1 MQVDGTHQG
10 QPPDMHDTSGVVAEP
25 SAASCGCGCLQ
36 NVATLW
42 RVLCVLSLFGFA
54 SGLPL
59 TLYPELQNNTFTSN
73 AFLYTGIQ
81 GGVQGILAF
90 FYSPV
95 LGSFSDLY
103 GRKLALIV
111 AIALYTIPFLLM
123 AILNNYWVFSIAN
136 AICGFVS
143 GIASIALAMGMDLI
157 PEESG
162 RRTEAFSVALGFF
175 LIGSGIGTMCGT
187 FLGSPTAFQVSAGVG
202 ALNIVVVA
210 LLLKETDRKVLNRK
224 SSDPVVGTVV
234 GAPSTIQN
242 PAGEHGSEFGSCDNR
257 TSNSSGETSSIIKR
271 RAAGST
277 EEGPLNESSRPGSGS
292 AATSAAAAE
301 DDPDKDLASPTT
313 GKPKPN
319 AVFIHAWRV
328 MSSNRNLTLCF
339 FIILCNSL
347 ADQMIQSLLLLFL
360 QRRLNFS
367 TDDQLIFL
375 LGFAVAALVGMFV
388 LVSVLKN
395 FFGSLRTLQVGLIFN
410 LLGISA
416 YGFVETKWQAY
427 SLITTTALSILVYPT
442 ASAMIAGVVRMDD
455 AGAAQGVGSGGRM
468 LAEGVSP
475 FVFGLLLQAFQNT
488 AYPGAPFLLAG
499 LFCFVGFG
507 LTLILKVPPLLR
519 LPGRCIGTD
528 VAAAPTVLPA

>member
-1 MQVDGTHQG
+1 
-10 QPPDMHDTSGVVAEP
+10 MHDTSPVPTEPVA
-25 SAASCGCGCLQ
+25 SRGCGCLQ
-36 NVATLW
+36 NIVTLW
-42 RVLCVLSLFGFA
+42 RVLCVLALFGFA

-59 TLYPELQNNTFTSN
+59 TLYPQLQNDTFTSN

-143 GIASIALAMGMDLI
+143 GIASIALAIGMDLI

-175 LIGSGIGTMCGT
+175 LIGSGAGTMCGT
-187 FLGSPTAFQVSAGVG
+187 FLGSPMAFQVSAGVG
-202 ALNIVVVA
+202 AFNIVVVA

-224 SSDPVVGTVV
+224 TSDPVVVGTVV
-234 GAPSTIQN
+234 GAPSSIQSTT
-242 PAGEHGSEFGSCDNR
+242 GETTGLGTGTDFGSCDTR
-257 TSNSSGETSSIIKR
+257 ATSGSGETSIIKR
-271 RAAGST
+271 RAAGNT
-277 EEGPLNESSRPGSGS
+277 DDV
-292 AATSAAAAE
+292 AAAAAAAE
-301 DDPDKDLASPTT
+301 NDPDKDLASPTT

-319 AVFIHAWRV
+319 AVFVHAWRV

-360 QRRLNFS
+360 QRRLDFS

-388 LVSVLKN
+388 LVSVLKY

-410 LLGISA
+410 MIGIAA

-475 FVFGLLLQAFQNT
+475 FIFGLLLQAFQNT

-499 LFCFVGFG
+499 LFCLVGFG

-528 VAAAPTVLPA
+528 IAAASTVLPS